1 MGLAAQV
8 SLTDQ
13 DWRSASTTQGAMAL
27 GQEMITSDG
36 KRFRYG
42 KNGTG
47 SGTALVAGQLQ
58 QMAVVVANH
67 VNRTGTTQSA
77 GDASATFAVGATAVT
92 SNQYQ
97 GGYLVVNAGTGA
109 GQALEISGNTKANSS
124 GSPVVYLA
132 DQFIAATSVTDS
144 KFSLIPAPYG
154 AVIQSSTSQNAGVA
168 GVAVTAL
175 ADASYGWFQTGGVCS
190 VLSDAGAPA
199 VGAPVTSSD
208 DTAGAIGPY
217 ETDAVAPCIGYMVQS
232 AVSAEYRPAFLLVD

>member
-1 MGLAAQV
+1 MGLAAQAQ
-8 SLTDQ
+8 LTDQ
-13 DWRSASTTQGAMAL
+13 DWRSASTTQGSMGL
-27 GQEMITSDG
+27 GQTMTTTDG
-36 KRFRYG
+36 KVFRYG

-58 QMAVVVANH
+58 QMAVISANH

-77 GDASATFAVGATAVT
+77 GDNNCTFAVGATAVT
-92 SNQYQ
+92 VNQYQ

-109 GQALEISGNTKANSS
+109 GQALEISGNTKAGSA

-132 DQFIAATSVTDS
+132 DAFVAATSVSDS
-144 KFSLIPAPYG
+144 KFSLIPAPYS
-154 AVIQSSTSQNAGVA
+154 AVIQASSTLAAGCA

-190 VLSDAGAPA
+190 VLSDAGAPGA
-199 VGAPVTSSD
+199 GAPFTYSD

-217 ETDAVAPCIGYMVQS
+217 ETDAVGPTLGYMVQA
-232 AVSAEYRPAFLLVD
+232 AVSAEYRPGFLVVN